1 MPTLSMPYL
10 YPQTSSV
17 GLDKMSE
24 IPDTR
29 DNMQIDDLIAAK
41 FEGSSRK
48 AREALGVTRQTI
60 SHWRKHGIPAM
71 RRFQIEA
78 VVREREAPKQDA

>member
-1 MPTLSMPYL
+1 
-10 YPQTSSV
+10 
-17 GLDKMSE
+17 
-24 IPDTR
+24 
-29 DNMQIDDLIAAK
+29 MQIDDLIRTK

-71 RRFQIEA
+71 RRFQIESGL
-78 VVREREAPKQDA
+78 REMEAPKPAA

>member
-1 MPTLSMPYL
+1 
-10 YPQTSSV
+10 
-17 GLDKMSE
+17 
-24 IPDTR
+24 
-29 DNMQIDDLIAAK
+29 MQIDDLIRTK

-71 RRFQIEA
+71 RRFQIES
-78 VVREREAPKQDA
+78 VLREMEAPKPAA